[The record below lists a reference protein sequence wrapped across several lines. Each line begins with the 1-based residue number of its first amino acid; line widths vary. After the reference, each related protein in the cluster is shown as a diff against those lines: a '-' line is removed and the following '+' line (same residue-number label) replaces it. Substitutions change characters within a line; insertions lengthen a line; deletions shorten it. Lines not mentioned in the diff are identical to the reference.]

1 MRGEARVVSDETRDT
16 AKAKVWR
23 SRGSKVAASSCYRRA
38 LRLSKQGNLVDMV
51 NVKSKAE

>member
-23 SRGSKVAASSCYRRA
+23 SRGSKVATSYMLQACVKVVKAWESSGHGER
-38 LRLSKQGNLVDMV
+38 
-51 NVKSKAE
+51 